1 MNKILEKQQAFFRT
15 NKTKDYKFR
24 KEQLLKLRQMIQ
36 EHMDEIEE
44 ALYLDLH
51 KSSFEAY
58 STEIG
63 FCLYSITKALKKL
76 KKWMKP
82 KKVATPLHLFMTRSF
97 IQLEPLGSVLIIGP
111 YNYPFQLVIE
121 PLIGVIAAGNTAI
134 IKPSEFASHTEQLL
148 LKLINETFT
157 EDYIHCV
164 TGGKDRVQEL
174 IHLKFDHIFFTGSTQ
189 VGQIVYEA
197 ASKNL
202 VPVTLELG
210 GKSPAIVDDTVPLDI
225 AARRIVF
232 GKFINAG
239 QTCIAPDYIYVKEE
253 QKEELINY
261 LIQAIESLYPNHE
274 EGYVKIINQKHY
286 NRLSAL
292 IDEDK
297 VVYGDKRNGEDLKIS
312 PTILDKISWEDPVMK
327 EEIFGPVLPIL
338 TYQSLDEVID
348 LLKSK
353 EKPLALYVFT
363 KDRKIEERI
372 FHELS
377 FGGGAVNDTIMH
389 IVNARIPFGGVGSSG
404 IGEYHGY
411 SSFERFSNRKG
422 YVKKSLLFDLPIAY
436 PPYKKW
442 KEKLVRWVLK

>member
-1 MNKILEKQQAFFRT
+1 MNDILEKQQAFFRT

-36 EHMDEIEE
+36 EHMEEIEE

-51 KSSFEAY
+51 KSPFEAY

-121 PLIGVIAAGNTAI
+121 PLIGVIAAGNTAV

-148 LKLINETFT
+148 LKLINETFA

-164 TGGKDRVQEL
+164 SGGKELVQEL
-174 IHLKFDHIFFTGSTQ
+174 IHRKFDHIFFTGSTQ

-210 GKSPAIVDDTVPLDI
+210 GKSPAIVDETVPLDI
-225 AARRIVF
+225 AAKRIVF

-253 QKEELINY
+253 QKEKLIKH
-261 LIQAIESLYPNHE
+261 LIHAIETFYPNHE

-297 VVYGDKRNGEDLKIS
+297 VVYGDKRNGKDLKIS
-312 PTILDKISWEDPVMK
+312 PTILDNITWEDPVMQ

-338 TYQSLDEVID
+338 TYQSLDDVIG
-348 LLKSK
+348 LLKNK

-363 KDRKIEERI
+363 KDKKAEERI
-372 FHELS
+372 FHDLS

-411 SSFERFSNRKG
+411 SSFERFSNQKG

-442 KEKLVRWVLK
+442 KEKLVRLVLK

>member
-1 MNKILEKQQAFFRT
+1 MNNILEKQQAFFRT
-15 NKTKDYKFR
+15 NKTKEYKFR
-24 KEQLLKLRQMIQ
+24 KEQLLKLRKMIQ

-51 KSSFEAY
+51 KSPFEAY

-239 QTCIAPDYIYVKEE
+239 QTCIAPDYIYVKED
-253 QKEELINY
+253 QKEKLINY

-286 NRLSAL
+286 KRLSAL

-312 PTILDKISWEDPVMK
+312 PTILDKITWEDPVMK

-363 KDRKIEERI
+363 KDKKVEERI